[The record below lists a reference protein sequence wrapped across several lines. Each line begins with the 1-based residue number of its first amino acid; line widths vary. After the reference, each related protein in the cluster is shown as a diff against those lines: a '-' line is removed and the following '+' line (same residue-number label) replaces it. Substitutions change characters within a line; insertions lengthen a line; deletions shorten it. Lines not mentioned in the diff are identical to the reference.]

1 MKYALF
7 EFINEKSCEIGET
20 RWIVREDHATFE
32 NTSWDTEKEI
42 MVTWPTEFNKLSK
55 KIIKSSIDPS
65 SVSTTTFVA
74 KVLKFSGKF
83 PVYVCKIVIV
93 YLNSNCPLIFD
104 KCVHVR
110 AMMNIINSQVLQ
122 DCKRLSTI
130 TDWSLSGT

>member
-55 KIIKSSIDPS
+55 KDYKGFYRSIICFNNYICGKSTQI
-65 SVSTTTFVA
+65 
-74 KVLKFSGKF
+74 
-83 PVYVCKIVIV
+83 
-93 YLNSNCPLIFD
+93 
-104 KCVHVR
+104 
-110 AMMNIINSQVLQ
+110 
-122 DCKRLSTI
+122 
-130 TDWSLSGT
+130 